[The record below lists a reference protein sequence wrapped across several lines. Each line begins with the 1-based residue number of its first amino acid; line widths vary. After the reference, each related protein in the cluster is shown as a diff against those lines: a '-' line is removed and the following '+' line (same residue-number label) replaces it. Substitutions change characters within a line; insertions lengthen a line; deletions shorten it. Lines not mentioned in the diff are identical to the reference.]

1 MPYVFIREASMCSTR
16 EDSRYKNGQGT
27 AHLGRHITLNK
38 AVRVV
43 YDVLKPLDLV
53 VPFTQTTGSSQIL
66 KQQMKTSFIYFPDNV
81 SPWLPLRKHSSAC
94 TVFKMDAKEVNI

>member
-1 MPYVFIREASMCSTR
+1 MPYVFIRKASMCSTR

-27 AHLGRHITLNK
+27 AHLGRHIILNK

-53 VPFTQTTGSSQIL
+53 V
-66 KQQMKTSFIYFPDNV
+66 
-81 SPWLPLRKHSSAC
+81 SPTPPLHRLLAPLR
-94 TVFKMDAKEVNI
+94 F